1 MSTSTVQPLD
11 RDPDTYNIIGAAMAV
26 HSELGCGYLEAVY
39 KAALRIEFRRR
50 SIAFWPEVPL
60 PIDYKGERLPM
71 NYRVD
76 FVCGQVLVEAKAL
89 SALAPVHE
97 SQVINYLRASG
108 LKRGLLL
115 NFGRPSLE
123 HRRLV
128 WKYESPPSS

>member
-1 MSTSTVQPLD
+1 MATVQPLE
-11 RDPDTYNIIGAAMAV
+11 RDPDTYSIIGAAMAV

-76 FVCGQVLVEAKAL
+76 FVCGQVLVEAKAV
-89 SALAPVHE
+89 AMLAPAHV

-123 HRRLV
+123 HQRVV
-128 WKYESPPSS
+128 WKYESSAR